1 MKAIRIMGLTA
12 FLAAFLTGPA
22 LAAVA
27 PVGLGTAGGYAVL
40 AYSTVT
46 NTGPTTITGDV
57 GLHPGSA
64 VTGFG
69 SVTLHGTQHVAD
81 GAALQAK
88 NDLVAAYN
96 SAAGRTPTTVG
107 TELGGQTFTAG
118 VYNTQNGELGL
129 TGVVTLDAQGDP
141 NAVFIFQ
148 AASTLT
154 TASGSRVVL
163 VNGSQACNVFWKV
176 TSSATLGTSTAFAGN
191 ILALASITLTTGATL
206 VGRALAQTGAVTLD
220 TNVITRAVC
229 STPAGAQPTAGTTPV
244 PGGVQPPAGTTP
256 VPGGV
261 QPPAGTTPVPGA
273 VQPPTT
279 NSTPPP
285 TTTGGSGDS
294 GSGPGAPLIVLIA
307 GLAAAAAF
315 VTVRRLDTIRR

>member
-1 MKAIRIMGLTA
+1 
-12 FLAAFLTGPA
+12 
-22 LAAVA
+22 
-27 PVGLGTAGGYAVL
+27 
-40 AYSTVT
+40 
-46 NTGPTTITGDV
+46 
-57 GLHPGSA
+57 
-64 VTGFG
+64 
-69 SVTLHGTQHVAD
+69 VAD

-107 TELGGQTFTAG
+107 TELGGHTFTAG
-118 VYNTQNGELGL
+118 VYSTQNGELGL

-148 AASTLT
+148 AASTLK
-154 TASGSRVVL
+154 TASGSSVVL
-163 VNGSQACNVFWKV
+163 ANGSQACNVFWKV
-176 TSSATLGTSTAFAGN
+176 TSSATLGTSSAFAGN
-191 ILALASITLTTGATL
+191 ILALTSITLTTGATL

-229 STPAGAQPTAGTTPV
+229 STSGGAQPSAS
-244 PGGVQPPAGTTP
+244 A
-256 VPGGV
+256 

-279 NSTPPP
+279 SGTPPP
-285 TTTGGSGDS
+285 TNTGGSGDG
-294 GSGPGAPLIVLIA
+294 GSGPGAPLMVLIA

>member
-1 MKAIRIMGLTA
+1 MGLTA
-12 FLAAFLTGPA
+12 FLAVFLTGPA

-46 NTGPTTITGDV
+46 NTGPTTISGDV
-57 GLHPGSA
+57 GLHPGTS
-64 VTGFG
+64 VTGFNT
-69 SVTLHGTQHVAD
+69 VTLHGTQHVAD
-81 GAALQAK
+81 AAALQAK
-88 NDLVAAYN
+88 NDLVTAYN

-107 TELGGQTFTAG
+107 TELGGHTFTAG
-118 VYNTQNGELGL
+118 VYNTAAGTLGL
-129 TGVVTLDAQGDP
+129 TGVLTLDAQGDA

-154 TASGSRVVL
+154 TASGSSVVL
-163 VNGSQACNVFWKV
+163 TNRAQACNVFWKV
-176 TSSATLGTSTAFAGN
+176 TSSATLGTSSAFAGN

-206 VGRALAQTGAVTLD
+206 AGSALAQTGAVTLD
-220 TNVITRAVC
+220 TNVIARAVC
-229 STPAGAQPTAGTTPV
+229 STSGGA
-244 PGGVQPPAGTTP
+244 QPPAGTTP
-256 VPGGV
+256 VPGGA
-261 QPPAGTTPVPGA
+261 QPPAGTTPVPGGA
-273 VQPPTT
+273 QPPT
-279 NSTPPP
+279 SGGTPPP

-294 GSGPGAPLIVLIA
+294 GSGPGAPLMVLIA

>member
-1 MKAIRIMGLTA
+1 MGLTA
-12 FLAAFLTGPA
+12 FLAVFLTGPA

-27 PVGLGTAGGYAVL
+27 PVGLGTTGGYAVL

-81 GAALQAK
+81 AAALQAK
-88 NDLVAAYN
+88 NDLVTAYN

-107 TELGGQTFTAG
+107 TELGGHTFTAG

-129 TGVVTLDAQGDP
+129 TGEVTLDAQGDP

-154 TASGSRVVL
+154 TASGSSVVL
-163 VNGSQACNVFWKV
+163 ANGSQACNVFWKV
-176 TSSATLGTSTAFAGN
+176 TSSATLGTSSAFAGN

-220 TNVITRAVC
+220 TNVITRALC
-229 STPAGAQPTAGTTPV
+229 STSGGAQPPAGTTPAPGAGTTPVPGAGTTPV
-244 PGGVQPPAGTTP
+244 PGGAL
-256 VPGGV
+256 
-261 QPPAGTTPVPGA
+261 
-273 VQPPTT
+273 PPTT
-279 NSTPPP
+279 AGTPPP

>member
-1 MKAIRIMGLTA
+1 MRALRIMGLTA
-12 FLAAFLTGPA
+12 FLAVFLTGPA

-27 PVGLGTAGGYAVL
+27 PVGLGTTGGYAVL

-81 GAALQAK
+81 AAALQAK
-88 NDLVAAYN
+88 NDLVTAYN

-107 TELGGQTFTAG
+107 TELGGHTFTAG

-154 TASGSRVVL
+154 TASGSSVVL
-163 VNGSQACNVFWKV
+163 ANGSQACNVFWKV
-176 TSSATLGTSTAFAGN
+176 TSSATLGTSSAFAGN

-206 VGRALAQTGAVTLD
+206 IGRALAQTGAVTLD

-229 STPAGAQPTAGTTPV
+229 STSVGTP
-244 PGGVQPPAGTTP
+244 
-256 VPGGV
+256 
-261 QPPAGTTPVPGA
+261 PPAGTTPVPGA

-279 NSTPPP
+279 TGTPPP
-285 TTTGGSGDS
+285 TITGGSGDS
-294 GSGPGAPLIVLIA
+294 GSGPGAPLMVLIA

>member
-12 FLAAFLTGPA
+12 FLAVFLTGPA

-27 PVGLGTAGGYAVL
+27 PVGLGTAGGYSVL

-64 VTGFG
+64 VIGFG

-154 TASGSRVVL
+154 TASGSSVAL
-163 VNGSQACNVFWKV
+163 ANATQACNVFWKV
-176 TSSATLGTSTAFAGN
+176 TSSATLGTSSAFAGN
-191 ILALASITLTTGATL
+191 ILALASITLTTGARLT
-206 VGRALAQTGAVTLD
+206 GSALAQTGAVTLD
-220 TNVITRAVC
+220 TNVIAR
-229 STPAGAQPTAGTTPV
+229 
-244 PGGVQPPAGTTP
+244 
-256 VPGGV
+256 
-261 QPPAGTTPVPGA
+261 
-273 VQPPTT
+273 
-279 NSTPPP
+279 
-285 TTTGGSGDS
+285 
-294 GSGPGAPLIVLIA
+294 
-307 GLAAAAAF
+307 
-315 VTVRRLDTIRR
+315 